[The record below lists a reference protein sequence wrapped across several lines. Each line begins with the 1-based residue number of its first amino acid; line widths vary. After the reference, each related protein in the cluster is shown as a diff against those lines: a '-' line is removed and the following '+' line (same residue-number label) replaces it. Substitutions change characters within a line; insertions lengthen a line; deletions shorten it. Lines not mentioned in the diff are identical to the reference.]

1 MLYAACFLRLLL
13 APYRAFLTRNRC
25 LGETM
30 LFCARR
36 APGLRP
42 RRPRP
47 ACGRAGVPPS
57 PRISARSLLPPIPPY
72 SAAAF
77 FAAAGPSAAPAGPP
91 PALRPPQAPFQGALA
106 AAFAARRFFAQN
118 KPIAPGA
125 AYSLSC
131 FSSVL
136 LLASGFFSFAR
147 SAVAVMPL
155 ASPKNT
161 PAFMLPDMLPNT
173 K

>member
-1 MLYAACFLRLLL
+1 MRGRVLSKQTYRVAA
-13 APYRAFLTRNRC
+13 TR
-25 LGETM
+25 
-30 LFCARR
+30 
-36 APGLRP
+36 
-42 RRPRP
+42 
-47 ACGRAGVPPS
+47 
-57 PRISARSLLPPIPPY
+57 
-72 SAAAF
+72 
-77 FAAAGPSAAPAGPP
+77 AAAGPSAAPAGPP

-106 AAFAARRFFAQN
+106 AAFAARRFFAQNKPVAPSQPALRPAPRLRLRALRRPYGRPKPPSGCFGRSFSPIAAFCAQN